1 MSEAVNHLQHR
12 LSVLE
17 RKVDFLLKSLN
28 LQYRD
33 PIEPYL
39 KPVVELI
46 EQGQRDAAQLKY
58 MELHSCSAPE
68 AVAAVARLT
77 ARLAQD

>member
-1 MSEAVNHLQHR
+1 

-28 LQYRD
+28 LQYRE

-39 KPVVELI
+39 EPVVELLR
-46 EQGQRDAAQLKY
+46 QGQLDAAQLRY
-58 MELHSCSAPE
+58 MELSGCSAPE
-68 AVAAVARLT
+68 AVAAVARL
-77 ARLAQD
+77 AASLAPR